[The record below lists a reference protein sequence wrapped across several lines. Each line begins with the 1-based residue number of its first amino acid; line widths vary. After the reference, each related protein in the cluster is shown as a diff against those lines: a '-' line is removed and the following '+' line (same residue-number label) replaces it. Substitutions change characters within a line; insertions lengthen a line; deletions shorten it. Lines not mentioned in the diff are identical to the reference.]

1 MLKANLGFPIW
12 KQYKVSFYLTVV
24 HTTIVFHQKKIAL

>member
-12 KQYKVSFYLTVV
+12 KGVKVSFYLTVV
-24 HTTIVFHQKKIAL
+24 HTTILIS